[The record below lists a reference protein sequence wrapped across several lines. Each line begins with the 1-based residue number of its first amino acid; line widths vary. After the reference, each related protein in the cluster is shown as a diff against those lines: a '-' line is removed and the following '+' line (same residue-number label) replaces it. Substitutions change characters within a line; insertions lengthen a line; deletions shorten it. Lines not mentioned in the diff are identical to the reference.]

1 MLMRTQGPLAWL
13 PAEKA
18 CVVSV
23 SSRDFAGSMEAFLE
37 LCLREGFRLENVVQL
52 GSRMLTAT
60 LRLPLSLT
68 HSLKLVTQT
77 VWKCVTCHID
87 GRKRAEESELLLRD
101 LDGLCV
107 TYAARAGAAAAG
119 GAEHSEP
126 SHVRVRERVAG
137 RDLRLRFAGGRSR
150 RDRRLYGTMKNRRS
164 ASTSF
169 CRHPPPSPFPR
180 RSDARRSTTGCC
192 PVAR

>member
-1 MLMRTQGPLAWL
+1 MAAHVLMRTQGPLAWL

-37 LCLREGFRLENVVQL
+37 LCLREGFRLETVVQL

-77 VWKCVTCHID
+77 VWKCVT
-87 GRKRAEESELLLRD
+87 
-101 LDGLCV
+101 
-107 TYAARAGAAAAG
+107 
-119 GAEHSEP
+119 
-126 SHVRVRERVAG
+126 
-137 RDLRLRFAGGRSR
+137 
-150 RDRRLYGTMKNRRS
+150 
-164 ASTSF
+164 
-169 CRHPPPSPFPR
+169 
-180 RSDARRSTTGCC
+180 
-192 PVAR
+192 